1 MQKLANINFTEQEFN
16 KIKSDYFNK
25 NEKYL
30 IKYNTIYL
38 INYSENAG
46 FGARQVYKNYD
57 RTPIIQRGRFIIV
70 TPKFCNELIER
81 KLFLED

>member
-16 KIKSDYFNK
+16 KVKSDYFNNNK
-25 NEKYL
+25 KYL

-38 INYSENAG
+38 INYSENTG
-46 FGARQVYKNYD
+46 FGARKVYENYD
-57 RTPIIQRGRFIIV
+57 RTPIVQRGRFIIV
-70 TPKFCNELIER
+70 TAKLCNEIIER